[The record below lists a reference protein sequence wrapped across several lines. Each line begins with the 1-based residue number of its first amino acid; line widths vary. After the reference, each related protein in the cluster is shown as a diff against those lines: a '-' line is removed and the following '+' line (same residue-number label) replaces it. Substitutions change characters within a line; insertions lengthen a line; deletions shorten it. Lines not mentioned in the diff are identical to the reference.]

1 MPQTSSV
8 VPASLTPNTSSP
20 NGPLEDISLQN
31 ASPESTPLEE
41 VPLETDEQ
49 PSADGPGDAPA
60 AFGANPLNGSTNGSA
75 PHNIA
80 EPHDIAEPPH
90 AASAAEVS
98 APARNVPAAS
108 GMARFALPF
117 DPRYIAPVFITCVLL
132 AGQLSFGVLESYQQ
146 TLLAI
151 GASIATEIV
160 LSKLLTGKWPHLAS
174 AYVSGI
180 SVGIL
185 VRSTDFW
192 PYALCSMI
200 AITSKYVIRYKGRHL
215 WNPSNFAIAVMLL
228 TGSIATLSI
237 QWDNRLWAMAII
249 WALGS
254 LIIWNLRRFHICA
267 TYIVSFIAFAFLRS
281 AITGHPWQSE
291 ISPITGPMYQL
302 FIFFMITDP
311 KTTVKTKRGQC
322 IVAFAV
328 AAMENVLRLSHN
340 THAPYYALFL
350 VGPVANLLE
359 IWWNS
364 RRAVAAPGSPSNSEN
379 APVLAASAR

>member
-1 MPQTSSV
+1 MPQTS
-8 VPASLTPNTSSP
+8 PGASAPPST
-20 NGPLEDISLQN
+20 N
-31 ASPESTPLEE
+31 ASFEDAARESTALEE
-41 VPLETDEQ
+41 VPLETDVPE
-49 PSADGPGDAPA
+49 DAPPV
-60 AFGANPLNGSTNGSA
+60 FGADTLNGSAT
-75 PHNIA
+75 
-80 EPHDIAEPPH
+80 HDVTEPPH
-90 AASAAEVS
+90 TAQDVEASTS
-98 APARNVPAAS
+98 ARNVSAAQPAP
-108 GMARFALPF
+108 RLALPF

-132 AGQLSFGVLESYQQ
+132 VGQLTFRVLESYQQ

-151 GASIATEIV
+151 VASIATEIV
-160 LSKLLTGKWPHLAS
+160 LSKATTGKWPHLAS

-185 VRSTDFW
+185 VRSTDYW

-254 LIIWNLRRFHICA
+254 LIIWNLKRFHICA
-267 TYIVSFIAFAFLRS
+267 TYVASFVAFAFLRS
-281 AITGHPWQSE
+281 AITGHSWQSE
-291 ISPITGPMYQL
+291 IAPITGPMYQL

-311 KTTVKTKRGQC
+311 KTTVKTKWGQC
-322 IVAFAV
+322 AVAFAV
-328 AAMENVLRLSHN
+328 AAMEHMLRLHQN
-340 THAPYYALFL
+340 IHAPYYALFL

-364 RRAVAAPGSPSNSEN
+364 RRPAAAPGGTSSGSSG
-379 APVLAASAR
+379 ASASEAAPALAGSAR